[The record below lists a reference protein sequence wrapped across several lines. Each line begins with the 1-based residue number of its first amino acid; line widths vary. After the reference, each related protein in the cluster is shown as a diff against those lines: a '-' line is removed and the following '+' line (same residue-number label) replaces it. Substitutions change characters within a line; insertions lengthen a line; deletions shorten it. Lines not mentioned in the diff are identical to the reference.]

1 MPVVDTTTPFSNN
14 EQITSTKLN
23 NIMDNSFFVSGAVL
37 PSSGL
42 EVTAGGQMRVPNGGI
57 TSNELASNS
66 VVTAKIADSN
76 VTTAKILDSNVTVS
90 KLAAS
95 LDLSGKTVTLGST
108 TTFANNSVPTSALVE
123 KITIGTPVTA
133 SGTSVDFTSIP
144 SWVKKITILFEGI
157 STNGGSYYLVQ
168 LGSGSIQTTGY
179 LSVGDN
185 GGAITSNSSGMVI
198 CTGDSAWTCYG
209 HMVITRS
216 SGNNYITSHVI
227 GKVTPTLYVA
237 RGGGYVPLS
246 GALDR
251 IRLTTVNGTDAFD
264 AGSINIIYE

>member
-1 MPVVDTTTPFSNN
+1 
-14 EQITSTKLN
+14 
-23 NIMDNSFFVSGAVL
+23 VSGKLAVR
-37 PSSGL
+37 
-42 EVTAGGQMRVPNGGI
+42 AGNI
-57 TSNELASNS
+57 TSNELASNG
-66 VVTAKIADSN
+66 
-76 VTTAKILDSNVTVS
+76 VTTAKIANLNVTAP

-108 TTFANNSVPTSALVE
+108 TTFANNSVPASALVE

-133 SGTSVDFTSIP
+133 SGTSVDITSIP
-144 SWVKKITILFEGI
+144 SWVKKITILFEGV
-157 STNGGSYYLVQ
+157 STNGGSYYLVR

-251 IRLTTVNGTDAFD
+251 IRLTTVNGTDEFD